1 MKLYLIKIKAVLCFL
16 PLSVLNGCINEKS
29 GQDLKEEIE
38 VKLYL
43 SGVNEVKSVDPGPD
57 VINDLNIFILN
68 ADGLLEEHK
77 YIALHDSW
85 PGTEGLSVCKIRLIK
100 GIRYSIAAFANFG
113 YKIEGIKNAKELN
126 KYRYHL
132 TYPDEYSRG
141 LPMCGKVEGFLAGK
155 KDRIEIDLERLMSK
169 ISLRIDRT
177 KLSKGVV
184 FNVRSVRIGNCP
196 KSVLVMRSSRAQNN
210 MDVFN
215 VGFMKSYGE
224 VDDLNR
230 DKEPGVS
237 KEISVYMFENM
248 NGDLLP
254 EAVKD
259 KDKILD
265 KMPSMA
271 EICSYIE
278 IKAEYISPVFT
289 NLPGDYLIYRFYLG
303 TGKGNFDIKRNCHY
317 KYTIRPEGSG
327 LNENSWR
334 VDIQG
339 LKKISEGD

>member
-1 MKLYLIKIKAVLCFL
+1 MRKLYLIKIKAVFCSILL
-16 PLSVLNGCINEKS
+16 AALNGCIYEKN
-29 GQDLKEEIE
+29 GQDSEEEIE
-38 VKLYL
+38 VQLCF
-43 SGVNEVKSVDPGPD
+43 SGIKEVKSVDPGPD
-57 VINDLNIFILN
+57 VVNDLNIFVLN
-68 ADGLLEEHK
+68 GEGILEEHK
-77 YIALHDSW
+77 YIALQDSW
-85 PGTEGLSVCKIRLIK
+85 PGTGGSSVCKIRLIK
-100 GIRYSIAAFANFG
+100 GLRYSIAAFANFG
-113 YKIEGIKNAKELN
+113 HRIDGIKNAEELN

-141 LPMCGKVEGFLAGK
+141 LPMCGKVEKLLAGQENN
-155 KDRIEIDLERLMSK
+155 IEIGLERLMSR

-177 KLSKGVV
+177 RLSKGVT

-196 KSVLVMRSSRAQNN
+196 KSILVMGNSRAQNN

-215 VGFMKSYGE
+215 VGFIKSYGE

-237 KEISVYMFENM
+237 KEVSVYMFENM

-259 KDKILD
+259 KDKVLD
-265 KMPSMA
+265 KMPYMA

-278 IKAEYISPVFT
+278 IKAEYISPSFT

-303 TGKGNFDIKRNCHY
+303 AGKGNFDIKRNCHY

-327 LNENSWR
+327 LDENSWR

-339 LKKISEGD
+339 LKKIRED